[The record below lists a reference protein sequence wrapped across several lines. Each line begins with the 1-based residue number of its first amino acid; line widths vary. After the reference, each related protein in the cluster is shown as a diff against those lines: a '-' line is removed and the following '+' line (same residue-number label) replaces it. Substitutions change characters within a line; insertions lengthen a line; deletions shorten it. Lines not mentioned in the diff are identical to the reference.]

1 MADVAISVAGL
12 GKQYLIGGPRPAYRT
27 LRETLTDAVATP
39 FRRGGRLL
47 RGQAYGASDATEV
60 IWALRDVSFEVEQGE
75 VVGIIGRNGAG
86 KTTLLRVL
94 SRITGPTEGA
104 ARVSGRVAALLNVG
118 TGFHPELTG
127 RENIYLNGAIL
138 GMGKSEINRKF
149 DEIVAFSEVE
159 KFIDTPVKRYSSG
172 MKVRLAFAVAAHLEP
187 DILVV
192 DEVLAVGDH
201 AFQQKCIGKMENV
214 AGQGRTVL
222 YVSHRLDTVE
232 ALCSRCI
239 LLEDGRI
246 SSDGESRPVID
257 AYYSSLAQ
265 TQATTLRDRSDREGR
280 GRFRFVDT
288 WVEDEYGNR
297 VQTVSSGRQVRFVM
311 SFEIGPKQE
320 TRELNVGVA
329 IHKLDNTGVTD
340 MGLEEIGQRLD
351 FSGHKDG
358 RLECIIPKL
367 PLNGGAFYY
376 NLMARSRAPGK
387 IVEDYIQHAG
397 TFEVRPGPFFDGGT
411 IVPEHVFMLID
422 HSWDLIGIGEPDS
435 DSS

>member
-1 MADVAISVAGL
+1 MADVAIRVAGL

-104 ARVSGRVAALLNVG
+104 ARVSGKVAALLNVG

-172 MKVRLAFAVAAHLEP
+172 MQVRLAFAVAAHLEP
-187 DILVV
+187 DILIV

-246 SSDGESRPVID
+246 SSDGESRSVID
-257 AYYSSLAQ
+257 RYYSSLAQ
-265 TQATTLRDRSDREGR
+265 TQATTLRDRSDREGQ

-288 WVEDEYGNR
+288 WVEDEDGKQVWTIVPGRPAKFVLKYETPGDEEVR
-297 VQTVSSGRQVRFVM
+297 DIAVS
-311 SFEIGPKQE
+311 
-320 TRELNVGVA
+320 VA
-329 IHKLDNTGVTD
+329 ILSPANMYVANLGTEETGQQ
-340 MGLEEIGQRLD
+340 LNFKIPR
-351 FSGHKDG
+351 SG
-358 RLECIIPKL
+358 RLECVVPKWS
-367 PLNGGAFYY
+367 LNVGQFYY
-376 NLMARSRAPGK
+376 NVMARSSRPPFEIEDFVQHAGRLDVDYGDYFNVGRAPG
-387 IVEDYIQHAG
+387 G
-397 TFEVRPGPFFDGGT
+397 
-411 IVPEHVFMLID
+411 FMMMD
-422 HSWDLIGIGEPDS
+422 HRWNIG
-435 DSS
+435 